1 MKKKIAILGSTGSIG
16 NSTLKIIDNNKNHFK
31 VDLLSTN
38 KNIRKIFNQS
48 KKYNVKNI
56 IIHNEESFNKAFLFF
71 KKKKI
76 NVFHNLNDFFKLNKN
91 KFDYVMSSISGLDGL
106 SSTLKII
113 KHTKKIAIANKESI
127 ICGWNLINKE
137 LKKNK
142 TIFVPVDS
150 EHFSIWS
157 LIGSNENI
165 NQKIEKIYLT
175 ASGGPFLNLPL
186 NKFKKINIKDALNHP
201 NWKMGSKISIDSA
214 TMMNKVFEIIEAKNI
229 FNIDLKKLS
238 IVIEPS
244 SYIHCFVKFKSGLI
258 KLLAHETDMMIPIFN
273 SLIDDNNDKIHIKTK
288 EIDFKK
294 FNNFKLDSLNQN
306 RYPITK
312 VLNKIN
318 NKTTLFDTI
327 LVSLNDI
334 LVYKFLRNEIS
345 FNDISKTFLKLIN
358 TKEFIKF
365 KYKSPKNVDEILKIR
380 ELVRF
385 KLDSISI

>member
-16 NSTLKIIDNNKNHFK
+16 NSTLKIIDKNKHHFK
-31 VDLLSTN
+31 VELLSTN
-38 KNIRKIFNQS
+38 KNIKKIFNQLR
-48 KKYNVKNI
+48 KYNVKNI
-56 IIHNEESFNKAFLFF
+56 VIHNEECFNKASFFL

-76 NVFHNLNDFFKLNKN
+76 NIFQNLNDYFRLNKN

-258 KLLAHETDMMIPIFN
+258 KLLAHETDMKIPIFN
-273 SLIDDNNDKIHIKTK
+273 SLIDNNDKIHIKTK
-288 EIDFKK
+288 KIDFTK
-294 FNNFKLDSLNQN
+294 FNNLKLDSLNQN

-345 FNDISKTFLKLIN
+345 FNDISNIFLKLIN
-358 TKEFIKF
+358 TKEFTKF
-365 KYKSPKNVDEILKIR
+365 KYKSPKNVDEILKMR
-380 ELVRF
+380 ELVSF